1 MIMGTIITRK
11 HRLHGSLYTAR
22 VISSFTLCLESRH
35 ELFRDVKVVEEFKKR
50 LIKSLETNHCKDWVY
65 IFMPDHFHVVLEG
78 MNEEADLLKAVV
90 GFKQATGYWMR
101 INLRGYRWQKSYYDH
116 ILRSEDDLKTQISY
130 ILENPVRKG
139 LVNKWQDYPFSGS
152 TSMDIK
158 NLVTG

>member
-1 MIMGTIITRK
+1 MDQIIARK
-11 HRLHGSLYTAR
+11 HRLHSNLYLGR
-22 VISSFTLCLESRH
+22 VRGSFTLCLENRQ

-116 ILRSEDDLKTQISY
+116 ILRSEDDLKTQIIY

-139 LVNKWQDYPFSGS
+139 LVKKWQDYPFSGS
-152 TSMDIK
+152 TCMDIK